1 MTAPSQGQDGEAQK
15 QKTAEHQVSGPSHFA
30 PRPKMRLGPPR
41 AELDPDV
48 SFAMDRRGCLDGLW
62 DFQEQSV
69 QCLWPTLTCLP
80 DEE

>member
-1 MTAPSQGQDGEAQK
+1 
-15 QKTAEHQVSGPSHFA
+15 
-30 PRPKMRLGPPR
+30 MRLGPPR

-69 QCLWPTLTCLP
+69 QCLWPTLTRLP